1 MQSPLLTNRK
11 GQKAKQII
19 VLVFNASNDLVGCKR
34 ESRSDDA
41 INIVPFVSHE
51 KAEQYLMPYNH
62 TRKCKN
68 PYFQN

>member
-1 MQSPLLTNRK
+1 MALMQTPLLTNRK

-51 KAEQYLMPYNH
+51 KAEQYLMPNNSSY
-62 TRKCKN
+62 
-68 PYFQN
+68 YFQN